1 MKRDAYF
8 VLAGVSPPSNELQN
22 IIVLTTTNTAR
33 RSMHL
38 KDEIIP
44 TQENDIAIKTIKLIK
59 GISNNTAIKRHVEL
73 ALWAGRWFQRV

>member
-1 MKRDAYF
+1 
-8 VLAGVSPPSNELQN
+8 
-22 IIVLTTTNTAR
+22 
-33 RSMHL
+33 MHL